1 MRVKLYGNE
10 KIGSKQRFAMA
21 GRIGE
26 VKYAKL
32 NGAWMARATSYANE
46 TRVFVGI

>member
-21 GRIGE
+21 GKNWRGP
-26 VKYAKL
+26 AKL
-32 NGAWMARATSYANE
+32 NGA
-46 TRVFVGI
+46 